1 MQEAERRA
9 GKAKGSKYN
18 GLVEEGR
25 PCKTCGGSIHS
36 KLHPLSSELEAM
48 VRKDLG
54 CTDAHVTEVMKQ
66 TPVALAVIE
75 GYKPK
80 PRSSIPASQ
89 VDTSQAAGTSSA
101 GRWSVHVCKFTGTC
115 ARSFRNSWAAVP
127 SHLLEQRLFLATGT
141 SVAIYN
147 LDEQLRSMSNP
158 DSSSDK

>member
-1 MQEAERRA
+1 MASTSKFSQPAVLWHLSICVLQQHCSSSGHVLLAAAAGKMQEAERRA

-101 GRWSVHVCKFTGTC
+101 GRWSVHVC
-115 ARSFRNSWAAVP
+115 
-127 SHLLEQRLFLATGT
+127 
-141 SVAIYN
+141 
-147 LDEQLRSMSNP
+147 
-158 DSSSDK
+158 